1 MTLSSPR
8 MQWPYPARDD
18 DPWYDYFEDLVR
30 AIDASGY
37 AHREDRSIIW
47 AGGGTI
53 SWTLSTQTFAWTDT
67 INVYSPVGSR
77 LLQVSAG
84 SIADWVD
91 GEVVYLVLTRQP
103 LQNLSAALVKASQLP
118 STDNAVSFGV
128 RIGDVLYLRTG
139 MSLGDGDTAAGVAPV
154 PGGGGGGGGYGSYA
168 DIGGTYSYVEAATP
182 VEEVVGQTAF
192 DGSLAAGAVA
202 LNLTVLV
209 TPTLSLGNCS
219 AKLYDLG
226 AVGSPAAP
234 RPVSTLSTSTSGGPQ
249 VLQQALTVVAAAPS
263 TNEILEANH
272 VYEVTVTSAGLVGD
286 TVFVGGARIEVV

>member
-18 DPWYDYFEDLVR
+18 DPWYDYFEDFVR
-30 AIDASGY
+30 ALDASGY

-53 SWTLSTQTFAWTDT
+53 SWTLSSETFAWTDT

-77 LLQVSAG
+77 LLQVAAG
-84 SIADWVD
+84 SIADWVS

-103 LQNLSAALVKASQLP
+103 LENLSASLVKASQLP

-128 RIGDVLYLRTG
+128 RIGDAIFLRTG

-154 PGGGGGGGGYGSYA
+154 PGAGGGGVGSYV

-182 VEEVVGQTAF
+182 VEEVVGQKSF
-192 DGSLAAGAVA
+192 DGSLASGATITLKVVVSPI
-202 LNLTVLV
+202 LT
-209 TPTLSLGNCS
+209 SGSCS
-219 AKLYDLG
+219 VKLYDLG
-226 AVGSPAAP
+226 PVGTPGVP
-234 RPVSTLSTSTSGGPQ
+234 RLVSTLTTSTSGGPQ

-263 TNEILEANH
+263 TNQILEADH
-272 VYEVTVTSAGLVGD
+272 VYEVAVTSAAVTAD
-286 TVFVGGARIEVV
+286 SVYVGGARIEVA